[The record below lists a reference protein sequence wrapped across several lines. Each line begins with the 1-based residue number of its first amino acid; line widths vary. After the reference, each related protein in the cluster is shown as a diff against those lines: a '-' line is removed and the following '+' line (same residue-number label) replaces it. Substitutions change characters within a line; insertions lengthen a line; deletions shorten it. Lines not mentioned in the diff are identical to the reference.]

1 MAISF
6 KDPEIASSFTPTD
19 PGGQAAS
26 IIGNNPLVNVPND
39 YNSGPNG
46 FEAAFYMSQPLT
58 PQPAMRGLF
67 EDTFPGNNTGGPPT
81 SGGTQPS
88 MTDSQVSS
96 SFTPTLK

>member
-1 MAISF
+1 MGINF
-6 KDPEIASSFTPTD
+6 KGSDIESSFTPMD
-19 PGGQAAS
+19 SGGQAAS

-58 PQPAMRGLF
+58 PQPAMQGSF
-67 EDTFPGNNTGGPPT
+67 ENTFPGNNTGGPPT